1 MLSSSCAVVLYLWRH
16 MKNMEDSGLI
26 SPSLQRRIKM
36 TITGITM
43 QVLLHFLCS
52 DGLIIFQIITQYSD
66 VDVDWNGNIL
76 CTIISLYSF
85 GTTVNMMVGQS
96 LFRQR
101 AVHAWRNVNSSHWL
115 NVFYCFQILPV
126 QRPSFIWLKRNIRIF
141 MYSALVF
148 SVVVCLLG
156 MSVNTAGI
164 FILYENTTENQTDW
178 TGLDNAWS
186 AGFWMT
192 LGLFCLSL
200 CVMLVS
206 ICATLVFLW
215 RHMKNIEK
223 SSSPVSSPRHQRQIR
238 VTIISIA
245 VQAVL
250 HIICSALVVLDE
262 IIIDI
267 SPWYFDMK
275 NNILCTIV
283 SLYSLGTTGNMG
295 VSQSLFRQRAV
306 HVWHKLFKPHSL
318 PVSTIARTVSS
329 DILSN

>member
-1 MLSSSCAVVLYLWRH
+1 MF
-16 MKNMEDSGLI
+16 
-26 SPSLQRRIKM
+26 LQFSRIKYKNNTKICDYFCFEM
-36 TITGITM
+36 SGEAFGSVNVPVSVFSLILNIIF
-43 QVLLHFLCS
+43 VFCLLFPHRGTKRLKQPLNILLGSLVGSNIAAHICILVMVVYNFLS
-52 DGLIIFQIITQYSD
+52 PTSIKSLIIWWLVPVIAVYTMM
-66 VDVDWNGNIL
+66 
-76 CTIISLYSF
+76 IS
-85 GTTVNMMVGQS
+85 
-96 LFRQR
+96 
-101 AVHAWRNVNSSHWL
+101 VNSSHWL

-178 TGLDNAWS
+178 RGLDNAWS
-186 AGFWMT
+186 AVFWMT

-206 ICATLVFLW
+206 SCATLVFLW
-215 RHMKNIEK
+215 RHMKNMEK
-223 SSSPVSSPRHQRQIR
+223 SSSPVSSPHRQRQIR

-267 SPWYFDMK
+267 SPWY
-275 NNILCTIV
+275 LHHRLSV
-283 SLYSLGTTGNMG
+283 
-295 VSQSLFRQRAV
+295 LFGDHR
-306 HVWHKLFKPHSL
+306 
-318 PVSTIARTVSS
+318 
-329 DILSN
+329 